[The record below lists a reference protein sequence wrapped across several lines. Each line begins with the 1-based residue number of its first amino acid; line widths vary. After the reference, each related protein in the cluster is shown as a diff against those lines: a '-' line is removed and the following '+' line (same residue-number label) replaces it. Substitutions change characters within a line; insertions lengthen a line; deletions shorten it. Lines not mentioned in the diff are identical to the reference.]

1 MQYKIPVQI
10 ENEDPIMLWLSLR
23 QLMIIMVWFWI
34 AYGTFKKLEVSLWA
48 EIGLI
53 PTIIIII
60 FTLVVAL
67 FKNSEMTFVP
77 FVLSFIRYKLNLN
90 QSIWKQWVDSF
101 EPMDIWY
108 VPQNEAVKKDN
119 IDFQTKMDKIKE
131 MEEKIKKI

>member
-34 AYGTFKKLEVSLWA
+34 AYGIFKKMEPTLWWQIA
-48 EIGLI
+48 LI
-53 PTIIIII
+53 PTIFVVIL
-60 FTLVVAL
+60 TLVVAL
-67 FKNSEMTFVP
+67 FKNSEMTFIP

-90 QSIWKQWVDSF
+90 QRTWKSWVDSY
-101 EPMDIWY
+101 EPMDVWFI
-108 VPQNEAVKKDN
+108 PEMENEKKEN

-131 MEEKIKKI
+131 IHEKIDKI

>member
-23 QLMIIMVWFWI
+23 QLLIIMIWFWI
-34 AYGTFKKLEVSLWA
+34 AYGIFKKLETSLWA
-48 EIGLI
+48 QIALV
-53 PTIIIII
+53 PAIIIVII
-60 FTLVVAL
+60 TLIVAL

-90 QSIWKQWVDSF
+90 QRIWKSWVDSY

-108 VPQNEAVKKDN
+108 VPENDIEKKDN
-119 IDFQTKMDKIKE
+119 IDLKTKIDKLKE
-131 MEEKIKKI
+131 MDEKIKKI